1 MHVEFPAED
10 WPRRAGG
17 RGPSCGGNMRVP
29 EELLYDVPSMPSQ
42 APKSGVAWPG
52 WTERVGRTLGDGP
65 SIGMGI
71 GMAALATW
79 LVAGSVPDSKLAGV
93 AVAQPHSATR
103 AYVATGGAVQPTVT
117 AELGL
122 ALQPGGATPASPGDH
137 PLTRP
142 TGTVKSVSAAAPDAL
157 TASPPSRATAL
168 SRSSAAT
175 TPAPPPAAPALAAPT
190 TPAPT
195 TLLPATPQAAPAAP
209 TRTSTT
215 PAGANHAAP
224 AAPAPR
230 ATQRR
235 AQQSSGQTNPG
246 LLGGLLQILGL

>member
-1 MHVEFPAED
+1 
-10 WPRRAGG
+10 
-17 RGPSCGGNMRVP
+17 MRVP

-42 APKSGVAWPG
+42 AAGGVAWPG
-52 WTERVGRTLGDGP
+52 WAERVGRTLGDGP
-65 SIGMGI
+65 SIGIGI

-79 LVAGSVPDSKLAGV
+79 LVAGSMPGPKLARV
-93 AVAQPHSATR
+93 TVAQPHSASR
-103 AYVATGGAVQPTVT
+103 AYVATAGAVQPTVT

-122 ALQPGGATPASPGDH
+122 ALQQGGATPASPGDH
-137 PLTRP
+137 PLAKP
-142 TGTVKSVSAAAPDAL
+142 TQGTVKSVSATAPDVL
-157 TASPPSRATAL
+157 TAAPPSRATAL

-175 TPAPPPAAPALAAPT
+175 TPAPAPAAPT

-195 TLLPATPQAAPAAP
+195 TLLPVTPPPPHAAPN
-209 TRTSTT
+209 RTSTT
-215 PAGANHAAP
+215 PAGANHAAA

-246 LLGGLLQILGL
+246 LLGGLLQVLGL

>member
-1 MHVEFPAED
+1 MHVEFSAED

-29 EELLYDVPSMPSQ
+29 EELLYDVPSMPAQ
-42 APKSGVAWPG
+42 APESGVAWPG
-52 WTERVGRTLGDGP
+52 WADRVGRTLGESP

-79 LVAGSVPDSKLAGV
+79 LVAGSTPGPELPRV

-122 ALQPGGATPASPGDH
+122 ALQQGGATPASPGDH
-137 PLTRP
+137 PLTKP
-142 TGTVKSVSAAAPDAL
+142 TGSVKSVSATAPDAL
-157 TASPPSRATAL
+157 TAAPPSRATAL
-168 SRSSAAT
+168 SRPSAAA
-175 TPAPPPAAPALAAPT
+175 TPAPAPAAPT
-190 TPAPT
+190 TPGPT
-195 TLLPATPQAAPAAP
+195 TLLPATPQAAHAAP
-209 TRTSTT
+209 TRTSAA
-215 PAGANHAAP
+215 PAGVNHAAP